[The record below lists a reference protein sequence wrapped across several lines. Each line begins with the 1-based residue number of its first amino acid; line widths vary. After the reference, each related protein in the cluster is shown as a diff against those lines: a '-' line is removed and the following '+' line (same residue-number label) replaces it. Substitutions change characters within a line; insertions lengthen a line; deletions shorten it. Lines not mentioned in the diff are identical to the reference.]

1 MLIDNR
7 SDARVERLF
16 NVTKQTAKNKVSTTG
31 GALQQLK
38 KIYGQV
44 KAHDVLL
51 QCMYAVK
58 IEDIYNIG
66 GNIPWFKDNTLT
78 YLITDTELSFGS
90 GESETFYA
98 GALPA
103 SYMTQRTADDI
114 DMTFIETLNGDIFKS
129 YRACHGMI
137 FNADGTVNEPKKY
150 AFKLTIQLLN
160 HRGTSG
166 TPPLAGS
173 WIVCVKS
180 GRVELSSSGRS
191 EVVKETITFQKLR
204 PTLFDR

>member
-1 MLIDNR
+1 MIDNR
-7 SDARVERLF
+7 VELLL
-16 NVTKQTAKNKVSTTG
+16 NATSKAAKKKLGIETASSG
-31 GALQQLK
+31 LMQMK
-38 KIYGQV
+38 KIYGEV

-51 QCMYAVK
+51 QCMYTVK
-58 IEDIYNIG
+58 LENIFG
-66 GNIPWFKDNTLT
+66 IKGDAPWFKDKSLS
-78 YLITDTELSFGS
+78 YLVTDTELSFGS

>member
-1 MLIDNR
+1 MTMLIDNR

-66 GNIPWFKDNTLT
+66 GNNQPPNIEIVDAICTLLDEYKPESTHWPHQNLKTYVTDRPGHDRRYAMDISKIERELGWKPQYNLQQGLRKTVEWYLDNNAW
-78 YLITDTELSFGS
+78 IEAIRAQKQFGDWMNKN
-90 GESETFYA
+90 YA
-98 GALPA
+98 
-103 SYMTQRTADDI
+103 S
-114 DMTFIETLNGDIFKS
+114 
-129 YRACHGMI
+129 
-137 FNADGTVNEPKKY
+137 
-150 AFKLTIQLLN
+150 
-160 HRGTSG
+160 RG
-166 TPPLAGS
+166 
-173 WIVCVKS
+173 
-180 GRVELSSSGRS
+180 
-191 EVVKETITFQKLR
+191 QK
-204 PTLFDR
+204 

>member
-90 GESETFYA
+90 GESESFYA
-98 GALPA
+98 GAFSA
-103 SYMTQRTADDI
+103 SYMTQKTEDDM

-129 YRACHGMI
+129 YRACHKLI
-137 FNADGTVNEPKKY
+137 FNPDGTVNEPKKY
-150 AFKLTIQLLN
+150 AFKLTVGLIHN
-160 HRGTSG
+160 KKNSG
-166 TPPLAGS
+166 IAPVARS

-180 GRVELSSSGRS
+180 GRTEVSSASRS
-191 EVVKETITFQKLR
+191 EVIKDTITFQKLR
-204 PTLFDR
+204 PDMFMV